1 VRPHRF
7 LPVLKKGWGGVKSR
21 PISFL
26 KGTAMNLVQLR
37 NHLLAQLGVLGVG
50 GAAAAE
56 DAVFAEAVL
65 GHAQSELEQLGV
77 ALWTLDDVPEHAV
90 EALVRYALP
99 LAAPR
104 FGKSDEFPLADLALT
119 LARLRELTSDGRTGV
134 GTAEYF

>member
-1 VRPHRF
+1 
-7 LPVLKKGWGGVKSR
+7 VKSR
-21 PISFL
+21 PISLF
-26 KGTAMNLVQLR
+26 GGIAMNLAELR
-37 NHLLAQLGVLGVG
+37 NHLLAQMGVLGAG

-65 GHAQSELEQLGV
+65 AHAQSELEQLGV
-77 ALWTLDDVPEHAV
+77 ALWTLDDVPEYAV
-90 EALVRYALP
+90 EGLVRYASP

-104 FGKSDEFPLADLALT
+104 FGKSDEFPLADMAFA